1 VPTDFITKYH
11 KQFNNNKYQLWDTS
25 GQEKYSSLLPS
36 YCRNSNGFV
45 AVYDITNKYSFEK
58 LKHFIECARKE
69 SNVPVIVVGNKCE
82 LEENRKV
89 SKSEAQ
95 AYADENDFLFIET
108 SAKCDINVNIA
119 FELFAKHVSGKVR
132 PKSSIKTE
140 TCVHRSPRSLT
151 SRSQFIDANSNSLI
165 LGDNQLFTSR
175 SLDVDLRKVVSEV
188 KINTFLS
195 VVT

>member
-1 VPTDFITKYH
+1 MPTDFITKYH
-11 KQFNNNKYQLWDTS
+11 KQLNNTKYQFWDTS
-25 GQEKYSSLLPS
+25 GHEKYSSLLPS
-36 YCRNSNGFV
+36 YCRNSNGFF

-69 SNVPVIVVGNKCE
+69 SNVPVIVIGNKCE

-95 AYADENDFLFIET
+95 AYADENGFLFIET

-119 FELFAKHVSGKVR
+119 FELFAKHVSSKIR
-132 PKSSIKTE
+132 PISSIKTD
-140 TCVHRSPRSLT
+140 TCIHRSPRSMT

-165 LGDNQLFTSR
+165 LGDIHTAR
-175 SLDVDLRKVVSEV
+175 SLDVDLRKVVTDV
-188 KINTFLS
+188 RNYKKI
-195 VVT
+195 